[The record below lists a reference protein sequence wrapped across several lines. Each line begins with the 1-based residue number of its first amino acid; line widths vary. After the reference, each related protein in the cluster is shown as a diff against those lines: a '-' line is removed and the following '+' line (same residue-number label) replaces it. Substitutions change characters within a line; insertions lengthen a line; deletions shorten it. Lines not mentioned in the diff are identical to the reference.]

1 MSYIR
6 NDGGGN
12 SNIRDGGYT
21 SANIIGKMAPGHTLT
36 LLSNGEYNSGY
47 NWYIVDYNGQRG
59 YVADAGGI
67 TLIRN
72 EIVEVKKRLH
82 WDYYGMNPVEYRW
95 HSDMRMTI
103 ASKMP
108 NTPYFF
114 DNFARVGF
122 DFFFCYGPY
131 EDGHV
136 YTPYPYAISLH
147 GMTNGYYWNARDFG
161 QSGYVEKYFDWRAE
175 CENKGGQLIYEH
187 SGAPMKTPSGAA
199 RLPGVPE
206 NVNMTYQHLY
216 TALKMGVCVYIR
228 SWARTHSSGTSGGA
242 DGYIYSGYWDGVN
255 NVPGSSHTF
264 DNGLGISHPRCV
276 VVQDSMAPI
285 GESIVKA
292 KLRVHGKGRAWNG
305 KDCYV
310 PGTKTVGNNVYQ
322 VAIMAAIQ
330 DEINGLM
337 GNTPNANAGFDVPRG
352 AKQIFRQDINC
363 GSEAQ
368 DYDISFNP
376 ISLFGES
383 KRGKRVALRVWYRYP
398 DAYDGWNSYGP
409 DYNAYRENMKIDGHI
424 PFPSSKINEKP
435 NFWLESSTELR
446 KDNAAIDCRFLA
458 RGSEPEGQEYKTWVN
473 GTFDTGGVP
482 GWAPWREVRSPAN
495 NNHSDFTVDFKTLAK
510 SIADGSSSIT
520 LAHLINKQVCTEL
533 FAFDGFSG
541 SGVWQNCPTVN
552 KWQSHT
558 PRFDMRPENMRV
570 DTNIDNGD
578 VFDFTVNYFYP
589 TSGCRHMLIISP
601 EGSDGNAMGNTKER
615 YLLGSTWAGW
625 NVNLNDW
632 STSNKVTF
640 DLKNFL
646 DDSYRGKYVQVI
658 SGVISPYGWESTVG
672 WNHSGV
678 KRIRFNDYPVTKVL
692 GVKVNNTKS
701 SNNVKN
707 LGTWVQTNRDGA
719 RLNLDSIIPGG
730 YLSISG
736 YMECTATADSE
747 VTASLGMSYM
757 KNNGSRDWLSMHSIK
772 TRYITNN
779 KTYFSGVFKLPDDI
793 QTTLAYC
800 WSQIGIPAGTAGYS
814 VTFSDVKYNFFAS
827 GVSVPE
833 NYFNTGDIIDVSSL
847 ATDPDGIKNHII
859 GLTFEDG
866 HNYHNKTITVTT
878 DKNAYYAP
886 NIETKSIIT
895 SFGLDYKTYV
905 GLPYFVKVSAT
916 DKLNLAKDVHLSSN
930 SKYEIIFDYKPGI
943 NFTLSSSIGTSTN
956 INLSPN
962 DYTAPRKYQIQ
973 VKTSDSSTW
982 RTIYSSSALE
992 TRNIAYAFDPS
1003 AQGYTD
1009 SDRGKVFN
1017 IRCIVISNTGVFES
1031 DWIYKDFTWGA
1042 APVITITSVDNDYDN
1057 KDGIVSYGRYGTK
1070 ATFRY
1075 TVSSVG
1081 PATIEIQTTING
1093 LTKTVLTKEV
1103 TAGTTTHSDFIN
1115 FKSFYSKDYT
1125 DKDLTFTIKGTAFGL
1140 VSSVASGPNYD
1151 KLGKIVFLE
1160 PMYKPTITLNSITSS
1175 DNSSITVGS
1184 TVHGKAVRLTIS
1196 SQDAPYSITR
1206 GNALKKVSIYK
1217 VINGQ
1222 ESLVESVDFNNSI
1235 TSLNM
1240 VKDYSVTDLGISKGT
1255 NVNFKAIIEIYYFQF
1270 STNVNQSNSSYK
1282 STGPVSPGTFR
1293 YTPDPTPATVV
1304 APINCNS
1311 VNTSL
1316 PCRRP
1321 VFIFTVPSQSEEGNK
1336 EIDVVEVKWNGN
1348 WVRSDSSPTRF
1359 DNIASNNAGRTI
1371 KFYPQE
1377 DSTNNTVDHGAQIA
1391 IRSKVTKSW
1400 TITPVPLI
1408 MIDPQ
1413 TIRKG
1418 VGTLIEIYSE
1428 PRDFINNLRRA
1439 YNLSNY
1445 SFPSLTAQSTP
1456 ITRDNLINCL
1466 AIAQNEVA
1474 TKINSYTGTKQIP
1487 AISYENLEYIT
1498 SSQTDEVYTK
1508 LATFGTV

>member
-59 YVADAGGI
+59 YVADTGGI

-305 KDCYV
+305 KNCYV

-458 RGSEPEGQEYKTWVN
+458 RGSDPEGQEYKTWVN

-510 SIADGSSSIT
+510 SIADGTNGIT

-992 TRNIAYAFDPS
+992 TRNIGYAFDPS
-1003 AQGYTD
+1003 AQGYTEA
-1009 SDRGKVFN
+1009 DRGKVFN

-1042 APVITITSVDNDYDN
+1042 APTITLTSIDADYSI
-1057 KDGIVSYGRYGTK
+1057 KDGVSRAGRFGTI
-1070 ATFRY
+1070 ATFNY
-1075 TVSSVG
+1075 TVSSSG
-1081 PATIEIQTTING
+1081 PANITIQATING
-1093 LTKTVLTKEV
+1093 TTKNILVKDV
-1103 TAGTTTHSDFIN
+1103 SAGTTTHSDRIDL
-1115 FKSFYSKDYT
+1115 KSSFSNVFCDYDT
-1125 DKDLTFTIKGTAFGL
+1125 TFAIKGVAFGL
-1140 VSSVASGPNYD
+1140 TSVVNNTNDYGN
-1151 KLGKIVFLE
+1151 KGKMVFLE
-1160 PMYKPTITLNSITSS
+1160 PFNKG
-1175 DNSSITVGS
+1175 SITVTPYSGNS
-1184 TVHGKAVRLTIS
+1184 VKVSNYVHGLGFVLNTSSANSSYAKTRGVNMNKLYLYRGLSGTAEATKTLIATIEFNGNSVQALSNATSLLAEKCSMAKGNEYKFKAV
-1196 SQDAPYSITR
+1196 
-1206 GNALKKVSIYK
+1206 
-1217 VINGQ
+1217 
-1222 ESLVESVDFNNSI
+1222 
-1235 TSLNM
+1235 
-1240 VKDYSVTDLGISKGT
+1240 
-1255 NVNFKAIIEIYYFQF
+1255 IEVYYFQ
-1270 STNVNQSNSSYK
+1270 NSEVAAYTT
-1282 STGPVSPGTFR
+1282 TGDWTDELFR
-1293 YTPDPTPATVV
+1293 YTPSPTPAILV
-1304 APINCNS
+1304 APINAGISNN
-1311 VNTSL
+1311 VV

-1321 VFIFTVPSQSEEGNK
+1321 TIIFTVPNQSEEGNK
-1336 EIDVVEVKWNGN
+1336 NIDVVEVKWNGN
-1348 WVRSDSSPTRF
+1348 WVRSDSAPTRF
-1359 DNIASNNAGRTI
+1359 DNLASNNAGRTI
-1371 KFYPQE
+1371 KFYPPE

-1391 IRSKVTKSW
+1391 IRSAITKNWEISN
-1400 TITPVPLI
+1400 VPLI
-1408 MIDPQ
+1408 MVDPQ
-1413 TIRKG
+1413 SVRKG

-1439 YNLSNY
+1439 YGLSNY
-1445 SFPSLTAQSTP
+1445 NYPSLTAQNTQ